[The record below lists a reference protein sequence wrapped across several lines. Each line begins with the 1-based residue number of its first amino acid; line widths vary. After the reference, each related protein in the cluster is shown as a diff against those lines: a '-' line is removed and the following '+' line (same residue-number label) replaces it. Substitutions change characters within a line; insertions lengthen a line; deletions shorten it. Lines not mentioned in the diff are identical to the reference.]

1 MKKSTLIPLLLT
13 VYLAVMAGIGF
24 PRFMTGEFT
33 PVFYFGLI
41 ALTLSIIYLLR
52 RNLLKRER
60 NSHPASY
67 PRP

>member
-13 VYLAVMAGIGF
+13 VYLTVMAGIGF
-24 PRFMTGEFT
+24 PHFLSGEFT

-52 RNLLKRER
+52 RNLLKREQ
-60 NSHPASY
+60 NSRPESY